1 MKVKVETLNKLI
13 EKVWS
18 GNTVIT
24 EAQYFPK
31 FEYKNDDFVQIESYQ
46 IKYTGDRPTQEM
58 ANDVMNIL
66 GVELIWE
73 EDVIPLIPYE
83 E

>member
-31 FEYKNDDFVQIESYQ
+31 FEYKNDDFIQIEAYQ
-46 IKYTGDRPTQEM
+46 IKYTGDRPTEEM
-58 ANDVMNIL
+58 VDDVVKII